1 LVPYLLGPATGG
13 VMTREQLV
21 ATLTLERFTHTGP
34 DAIWASPDP
43 GAALTRERFTRHRR
57 ADNSPIPR
65 LPLPVETVVDDERL
79 AAP

>member
-1 LVPYLLGPATGG
+1 
-13 VMTREQLV
+13 MTHAQLV
-21 ATLTLERFTHTGP
+21 ATLTAERFTHTGP

-65 LPLPVETVVDDERL
+65 LPLPVDTAVDDEWS
-79 AAP
+79 AAS